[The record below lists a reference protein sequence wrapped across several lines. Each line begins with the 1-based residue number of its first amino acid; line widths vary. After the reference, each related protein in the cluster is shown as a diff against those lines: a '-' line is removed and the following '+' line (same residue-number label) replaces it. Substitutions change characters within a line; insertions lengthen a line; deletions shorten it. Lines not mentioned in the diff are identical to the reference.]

1 MSAEIE
7 SRIEALSIKSS
18 DGFAVEV
25 LSLGARLRSVR
36 VPTGSDS
43 REVTVRY
50 PTLLEYGDDAYYV
63 GATVGR
69 FANRIAHAQIVIA
82 GRSHKLTANDQPG
95 GHCLH
100 GGSDGL
106 HRQNWALRKSA
117 NGDAIECRYRS
128 QDGAEGFPGNIEI
141 VVIYRIIAAMTLS
154 IDFSATTDRETV
166 LSLANHAYFN
176 LDGAGGTI
184 DDHELLIHA
193 DAFTPS
199 DAELIPTGDLCSVS
213 GTPLDFRGQPRALGG
228 DERENLPIDSNFV
241 IRGAPGQLRPAAE
254 LYSPSSGL
262 GMKLST
268 TQAGMQLY
276 TGDYLGGPFNPRQ
289 GLCLEAQNFPDA
301 PNQPGFPSAVL
312 VPEKP
317 YQEQTVLEFVCCR
330 PGSTQV

>member
-7 SRIEALSIKSS
+7 SLSIKGS

-25 LSLGARLRSVR
+25 LSLGARLGSVR
-36 VPTGSDS
+36 VPMGNES

-50 PTLLEYGDDAYYV
+50 STLREYSDDAYYV

-69 FANRIAHAQIVIA
+69 FANRIAHAEIVIA
-82 GRSHKLTANDQPG
+82 GRRHKLTANDQPG

-106 HRQNWALRKSA
+106 HRQNWALRKAA
-117 NGDAIECRYRS
+117 NGDAIECRYYS
-128 QDGAEGFPGNIEI
+128 PDGAEGFPGNVDI
-141 VVIYRIIAAMTLS
+141 VVTYRIIAASTLS

-176 LDGAGGTI
+176 LGGTGGTI

-241 IRGAPGQLRPAAE
+241 IRGTPGQLRPAAE
-254 LYSPSSGL
+254 LYSPSSDL
-262 GMKLST
+262 RMRLST
-268 TQAGMQLY
+268 TQAGMQMY
-276 TGDYLGGPFNPRQ
+276 TGDHLGRPFSPRQ
-289 GLCLEAQNFPDA
+289 GLCLEAQNFPNA
-301 PNQPGFPSAVL
+301 PNQSGFPSVAL

-317 YQEQTVLEFVCCR
+317 YREQTVLEFVCNR

>member
-1 MSAEIE
+1 MSAETE
-7 SRIEALSIKSS
+7 SKIEALSIRGS

-25 LSLGARLRSVR
+25 LSLGARLGSVR
-36 VPTGSDS
+36 VPMGSDS

-50 PTLLEYGDDAYYV
+50 PTLCEYGDDAYYV

-69 FANRIAHAQIVIA
+69 FANRIAHAEIVIA
-82 GRSHKLTANDQPG
+82 GRSHKLTANEQPG

-106 HRQNWALRKSA
+106 HRQKWALRKSP

-128 QDGAEGFPGNIEI
+128 LDGAEGFPGNIDII
-141 VVIYRIIAAMTLS
+141 VTYRIIAASTLS

-176 LDGAGGTI
+176 LGGAGGTI

-193 DAFTPS
+193 DEFTPT

-213 GTPLDFRGQPRALGG
+213 GTPMDFRSRPRAIGG
-228 DERENLPIDSNFV
+228 EENANPPFDSNFV
-241 IRGAPGQLRPAAE
+241 IRGTPGQLRPAAE

-289 GLCLEAQNFPDA
+289 GVCLEAQNFPNA

-317 YQEQTVLEFVCCR
+317 YREQTVFEFVSNR